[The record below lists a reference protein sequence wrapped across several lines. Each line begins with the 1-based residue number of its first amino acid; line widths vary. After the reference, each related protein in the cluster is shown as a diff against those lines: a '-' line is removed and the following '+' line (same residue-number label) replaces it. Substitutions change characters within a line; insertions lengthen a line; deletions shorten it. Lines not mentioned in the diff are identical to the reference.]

1 MHHPLQREIVEI
13 HNIYIL
19 YIYYIYIIYIIYI
32 YIYIFIVRRL
42 FFRLVL
48 ATAVFKKNFEMS
60 IFLQNE
66 MTSNGF
72 LKIMKKFSFICD
84 ASETELVKL
93 DIKK

>member
-19 YIYYIYIIYIIYI
+19 YIYYIYIIYII